1 MQLKQKLT
9 HADTYANKSSNE
21 IGLHAAYRGQKPGN
35 FHTKEL
41 SFEYQTNIYNSLEGD
56 GKGPATTHVWNM
68 QCREEDHTMEWRI
81 KYI

>member
-21 IGLHAAYRGQKPGN
+21 IGLHVAYRGQKTRK
-35 FHTKEL
+35 FSYEL

-68 QCREEDHTMEWRI
+68 QCREEDHTMEWQI